1 MRNILVAIF
10 AVLLCGCLE
19 NEASFDV
26 INAGKIDVSY
36 SNQRLVISSDSNNKI
51 DSSKLDSNKSSDSNK
66 SFMLF
71 FFTSTCGVCKEQIP
85 ILEEL
90 FSQNVRIYGIL
101 GDIPNLTN
109 ATKFIESNHI
119 KMPIFYTSNAR
130 RFFANAT
137 NGVKGVPV
145 IAVFHNGKLTQKLV
159 GLIPKSVLL
168 QFI

>member
-1 MRNILVAIF
+1 MKKILVAIF

-19 NEASFDV
+19 NEASFDA

-36 SNQRLVISSDSNNKI
+36 SNQRLIISSDSNEKL
-51 DSSKLDSNKSSDSNK
+51 DSSKSNFGKSHDSNK
-66 SFMLF
+66 FVLF
-71 FFTSTCGVCKEQIP
+71 FFTSTCGICKEQIP

-101 GDIPNLTN
+101 GDIPNLAN
-109 ATKFIESNHI
+109 ATKFAESNHI
-119 KMPIFYTSNAR
+119 KMPIFYQSNAR

-145 IAVFHNGKLTQKLV
+145 IAIFHNGKLTQKLI

-168 QFI
+168 QFV

>member
-19 NEASFDV
+19 NEASFDA
-26 INAGKIDVSY
+26 INAGEIDVSY
-36 SNQRLVISSDSNNKI
+36 SNQRLMISSDFNEKF
-51 DSSKLDSNKSSDSNK
+51 DSSKSHSIKSQDSNK
-66 SFMLF
+66 FVLF

-145 IAVFHNGKLTQKLV
+145 IAVFKDGKLTQKLI

>member
-1 MRNILVAIF
+1 MRKILVAIF

-19 NEASFDV
+19 NEASFDA

-36 SNQRLVISSDSNNKI
+36 SNQRLMISSDFNEV
-51 DSSKLDSNKSSDSNK
+51 SSKSHFGESQDSNK
-66 SFMLF
+66 FVLF

-90 FSQNVRIYGIL
+90 FSQNIRIYGIL

-109 ATKFIESNHI
+109 ATKFIESSHI
-119 KMPIFYTSNAR
+119 KMPIFYQSNAR
-130 RFFANAT
+130 RFFTNAT

-145 IAVFHNGKLTQKLV
+145 IAVFKDGKLTQKLI

-168 QFI
+168 QSI

>member
-1 MRNILVAIF
+1 MRKILVAIF

-19 NEASFDV
+19 NEASFEA

-36 SNQRLVISSDSNNKI
+36 NNQRLMVSSDSSEV
-51 DSSKLDSNKSSDSNK
+51 SSKSHSIKSQDSNK
-66 SFMLF
+66 FVLF

-90 FSQNVRIYGIL
+90 FSQNIRIYGVL

-109 ATKFIESNHI
+109 ATKFIESSHI

-130 RFFANAT
+130 RFFTNAT

-145 IAVFHNGKLTQKLV
+145 IAIFKDGKLTQKLI

-168 QFI
+168 QSI